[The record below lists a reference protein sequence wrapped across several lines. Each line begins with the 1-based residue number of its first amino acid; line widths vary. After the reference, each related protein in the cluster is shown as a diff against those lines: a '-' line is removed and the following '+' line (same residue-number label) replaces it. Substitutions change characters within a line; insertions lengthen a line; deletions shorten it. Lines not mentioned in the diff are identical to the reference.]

1 MPWCPA
7 VRVIYKP
14 SLCEFYFV
22 ILLRFLQKDSFEM
35 LKLLIK
41 SSSDSQLKSL
51 MELYIIPLL
60 GRLYLPCSRHGNL
73 ILHLSHL
80 VSFLFW
86 DLSLQCIW
94 CHFWEICIRSVI
106 EVLAFACH
114 LSLKCF
120 ELFIYLFFGR
130 FTSKCW
136 FDLVVPWWNAFPS
149 PAKSLW
155 SNIEVHNEVCSVN
168 GQDIKA
174 GNWTN
179 GIVQHIF
186 F

>member
-60 GRLYLPCSRHGNL
+60 GRLYLPCSRHGIRLNITFISFSFIFVLRSLSAMHLMSILGNL
-73 ILHLSHL
+73 HKVGDWSSGFCLP
-80 VSFLFW
+80 SFFK
-86 DLSLQCIW
+86 
-94 CHFWEICIRSVI
+94 
-106 EVLAFACH
+106 VLWI
-114 LSLKCF
+114 
-120 ELFIYLFFGR
+120 IYLF
-130 FTSKCW
+130 
-136 FDLVVPWWNAFPS
+136 
-149 PAKSLW
+149 
-155 SNIEVHNEVCSVN
+155 
-168 GQDIKA
+168 
-174 GNWTN
+174 
-179 GIVQHIF
+179 IF
-186 F
+186 W